1 MLHGRPCICGAF
13 GCAEAEAAGWSLP
26 GIANDWPGIS
36 DSALSKFQHVGF
48 KELFE
53 QSANGDPVAMAIRE
67 RCLDI
72 WAALSVGLVHAYD
85 PELIL
90 IGGGVMKSADE
101 ILPHIESYVQD
112 HSWTPWGK
120 VQVRAAEL
128 GNNAALLGAIPLLTE
143 RESR

>member
-1 MLHGRPCICGAF
+1 VLHGRPRICGAF

-36 DSALSKFQHVGF
+36 DSVLSKFQHVGF

-53 QSANGDPVAMAIRE
+53 QSAKGDPVAMAIRE
-67 RCLDI
+67 RCMDI

-85 PELIL
+85 PKLIL
-90 IGGGVMKSADE
+90 IGGGVMKCADE
-101 ILPHIESYVQD
+101 IQSHIESYVQD

-128 GNNAALLGAIPLLTE
+128 GNNAALLGAIPLLGE